1 MTDFIRV
8 VEQTIAQY
16 RRHPTI
22 HFADGLD
29 EERAALRYANL
40 DPNVIEQTL
49 DHIADVADR
58 LRQLDTEIAKATNY
72 DTHVYVP
79 PSPTET
85 MITNGD
91 GSFEPKKQIPR
102 IKTIC
107 YVVEQEHGVDIS
119 NPDEAMVVRGEVESS
134 MMRKTSYY
142 SLEFPAIN
150 RLVLACDEEGNATYV
165 FDTAILDKND
175 FPTEELA
182 HCNKQFFNELIAEL
196 PASGQRIIYT
206 KNFVGDLIESLNEIT
221 DKTDSAPRQA
231 TKTGEY
237 LKKVEAPPEGYRS
250 AHGIADNLGMSD
262 NPVRKAINE
271 LDDALTPKLG
281 KFGSRIANV
290 YSLEDQ
296 EKIREYIEHNKRR

>member
-1 MTDFIRV
+1 MNALKEHALRVPNQYEYNTQSVEQSIDEITSRTLTADNINDYADTALTDFIRV

-40 DPNVIEQTL
+40 DLNVIEQTL

-102 IKTIC
+102 IKKFVTS
-107 YVVEQEHGVDIS
+107 S
-119 NPDEAMVVRGEVESS
+119 NKS
-134 MMRKTSYY
+134 M
-142 SLEFPAIN
+142 
-150 RLVLACDEEGNATYV
+150 
-165 FDTAILDKND
+165 
-175 FPTEELA
+175 
-182 HCNKQFFNELIAEL
+182 ELILAT
-196 PASGQRIIYT
+196 QT
-206 KNFVGDLIESLNEIT
+206 KRWSYEAKLNH
-221 DKTDSAPRQA
+221 R
-231 TKTGEY
+231 
-237 LKKVEAPPEGYRS
+237 
-250 AHGIADNLGMSD
+250 
-262 NPVRKAINE
+262 
-271 LDDALTPKLG
+271 
-281 KFGSRIANV
+281 
-290 YSLEDQ
+290 
-296 EKIREYIEHNKRR
+296 